1 MSFSTVVPLVQ
12 SRMDFLFYFFFIWK
26 NSHHARKVRYSVVAC
41 LASALSIRELYFLP
55 SLEQGTLGH
64 LPFKASGSFM
74 KNKIPTILSFP
85 QIISRSRKT
94 CLVSDVWCFFFGF
107 FQDFHWSYK
116 ADKASH
122 CSCILESVMSSCRQ
136 ATD

>member
-1 MSFSTVVPLVQ
+1 M
-12 SRMDFLFYFFFIWK
+12 
-26 NSHHARKVRYSVVAC
+26 AC

-94 CLVSDVWCFFFGF
+94 CLVSDVCFCFFSKIFTGAIRLTKHHVVAVF
-107 FQDFHWSYK
+107 WN
-116 ADKASH
+116 
-122 CSCILESVMSSCRQ
+122 V
-136 ATD
+136 

>member
-1 MSFSTVVPLVQ
+1 M
-12 SRMDFLFYFFFIWK
+12 
-26 NSHHARKVRYSVVAC
+26 AC

-94 CLVSDVWCFFFGF
+94 CLVSDIWFFFLF
-107 FQDFHWSYK
+107 FSKIFTGAIRLTKHHVVAVFWN
-116 ADKASH
+116 
-122 CSCILESVMSSCRQ
+122 V
-136 ATD
+136 